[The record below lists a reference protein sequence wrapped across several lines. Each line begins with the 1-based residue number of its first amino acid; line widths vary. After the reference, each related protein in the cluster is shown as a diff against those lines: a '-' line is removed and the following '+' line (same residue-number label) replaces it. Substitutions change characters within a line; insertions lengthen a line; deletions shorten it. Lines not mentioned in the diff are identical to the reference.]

1 MQPPEMAPLSRGFRA
16 GSILGYGVLF
26 LALVL
31 GGETESWS
39 TEALGIMPV
48 EWLDS
53 ERRLCSACSSS
64 ASPSPPP
71 APDEGRWSLVRT
83 RVKELVEPLVTGTK
97 DRWRWFWGPSTL
109 RGFMQTY
116 YEDHLQD
123 VGPRAQ
129 AWLASSKDRLLERTR
144 SLCPRLLCGAPS

>member
-31 GGETESWS
+31 
-39 TEALGIMPV
+39 
-48 EWLDS
+48 
-53 ERRLCSACSSS
+53 ACSSF

-71 APDEGRWSLVRT
+71 APDGGRWSLVRT

>member
-31 GGETESWS
+31 
-39 TEALGIMPV
+39 
-48 EWLDS
+48 
-53 ERRLCSACSSS
+53 ACSSS